1 MDSFFCLQ
9 QFEAG
14 NMKNLVLKI
23 IRYGFIFD
31 QLSILYNCLSKV
43 LFSNFSFLNSNVN
56 RLDNIVLINIVWVT
70 TKLKHIEISWFEIKK
85 YNISS
90 LVQCSLDLSSV
101 HLTYPVF
108 TWLVQCSLDLSS
120 VHLTCPVFTWL
131 FSLRYKTTLN
141 SKKWIIVSSSLY

>member
-43 LFSNFSFLNSNVN
+43 LFSNFSFLNSNVK
-56 RLDNIVLINIVWVT
+56 RLGNIVLINIV
-70 TKLKHIEISWFEIKK
+70 
-85 YNISS
+85 
-90 LVQCSLDLSSV
+90 
-101 HLTYPVF
+101 
-108 TWLVQCSLDLSS
+108 
-120 VHLTCPVFTWL
+120 
-131 FSLRYKTTLN
+131 
-141 SKKWIIVSSSLY
+141 